1 MMGHLNKLLAPT
13 AEAMGYDLVRVAL
26 LGSGRPT
33 LQVMAER
40 LDDVPMTVADCELL
54 SRALSAVLDVEDPIA
69 GAYMLEVS
77 SPGLD
82 RPLTRPKDFARFA
95 GREARIE
102 TDRLV
107 DGHRRMKGELLG
119 LADERTVVL
128 RLGGHDGVPAT
139 EVHIPFGAIVKAR
152 LVLTDALIAES
163 LKQAAQRENEEAA
176 DDAGDDAGMDANA
189 EAFEAPGALGTPGTT
204 TTA

>member
-13 AEAMGYDLVRVAL
+13 AEALGYDLVRVSL

-40 LDDVPMTVADCELL
+40 LDETPMTVSDCEAL

-77 SPGLD
+77 SPGID

-95 GREARIE
+95 GRDVRIE

-107 DGHRRMKGELLG
+107 DGYKRIKGVLLG
-119 LADERTVVL
+119 IDNDRTVKVQLAEPSRLADGQPGSDVL
-128 RLGGHDGVPAT
+128 A
-139 EVHIPFGAIVKAR
+139 IPFGAITKAR
-152 LVLTDALIAES
+152 LLLTDALIAES
-163 LKQAAQRENEEAA
+163 LREAA
-176 DDAGDDAGMDANA
+176 RRAEAETLPEEDDAVAD
-189 EAFEAPGALGTPGTT
+189 EAVEEPGR
-204 TTA
+204 

>member
-1 MMGHLNKLLAPT
+1 MGHLNKLLAPT
-13 AEAMGYDLVRVAL
+13 AEALGYDLVRVSL

-40 LDDVPMTVADCELL
+40 LDETPMTVSDCEAL

-77 SPGLD
+77 SPGID

-95 GREARIE
+95 GRDVRIE

-107 DGHRRMKGELLG
+107 DGYKRIKGVLLG
-119 LADERTVVL
+119 IDNDRTVKVQLAEPSRLADGQPGSDVL
-128 RLGGHDGVPAT
+128 A
-139 EVHIPFGAIVKAR
+139 IPFGAITKAR
-152 LVLTDALIAES
+152 LLLTDALIAES
-163 LKQAAQRENEEAA
+163 LREAA
-176 DDAGDDAGMDANA
+176 RRAEAETLPEEDDAVAD
-189 EAFEAPGALGTPGTT
+189 EAVEEPGR
-204 TTA
+204 